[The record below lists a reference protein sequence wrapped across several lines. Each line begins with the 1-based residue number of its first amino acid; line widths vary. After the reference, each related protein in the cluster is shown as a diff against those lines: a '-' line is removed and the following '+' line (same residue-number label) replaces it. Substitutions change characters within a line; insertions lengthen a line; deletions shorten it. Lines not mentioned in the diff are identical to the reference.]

1 MKSERGAVKGYGS
14 WEVIVVPGPL
24 EHRCRHLV
32 GTKGSSSA
40 CGNNRELC
48 KENHI
53 ENRSCHHYSKE
64 RILYSDDK
72 ERTSGYRYF
81 VGAGREAP
89 WALYLDR
96 LAQVRGLHQPVS

>member
-14 WEVIVVPGPL
+14 WEVIVAPGPL

-53 ENRSCHHYSKE
+53 ETGAVTTTAKNAFYIVMTKKGPLA
-64 RILYSDDK
+64 IG
-72 ERTSGYRYF
+72 TS
-81 VGAGREAP
+81 
-89 WALYLDR
+89 
-96 LAQVRGLHQPVS
+96 